1 MEEEEG
7 TQHDNISAL
16 LNSAASAGVSTNSS
30 AKPILG
36 PAAKPDAEPG
46 PVAKPG
52 PAAEPGPELGP
63 AAINYPTGNAPHW
76 RIQKKQKRAPA
87 SGK

>member
-1 MEEEEG
+1 M
-7 TQHDNISAL
+7 QNISAL

-30 AKPILG
+30 AEPILG
-36 PAAKPDAEPG
+36 PAAKPDNEPGPTAEPG

-52 PAAEPGPELGP
+52 PAAKPGPELGP
-63 AAINYPTGNAPHW
+63 AAINYPTGNTPHW
-76 RIQKKQKRAPA
+76 RIQEKQKRAPA